1 MAKKSKPIEGGDPLS
16 GRDELASVLADNL
29 NKKFKDMKA
38 AYFLGD
44 DVAPT
49 DLTEWVSTGSLHA
62 SLGSSPR
69 A

>member
-44 DVAPT
+44 DVAP
-49 DLTEWVSTGSLHA
+49 LT
-62 SLGSSPR
+62 
-69 A
+69 